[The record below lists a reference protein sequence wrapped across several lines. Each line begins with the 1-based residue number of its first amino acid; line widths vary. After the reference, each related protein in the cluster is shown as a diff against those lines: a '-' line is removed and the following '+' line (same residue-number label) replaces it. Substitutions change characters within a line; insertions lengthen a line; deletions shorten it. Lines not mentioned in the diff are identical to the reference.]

1 MANREAATKE
11 IIKWVE
17 EILPGGGNKE
27 MYEDMLGKMTNVQ
40 FDAYMKKLESGEEV
54 LGLVAP
60 NLAKKRLS
68 VDRNLKI
75 AKKLGHNFFQ
85 RLWLTDPHSD
95 ITYLTPIPYLVV
107 DLPLRRQAQL
117 LTKKVSIPESS
128 DRADVLTGQ
137 ATGPSKGASLSF
149 PELQTLHAQGLD
161 RTIEELIKF
170 RGGDEE
176 AYRAM
181 NNELQNTGTV
191 SLDSISTNSR
201 VKSTETLATFLKSAH
216 IQNNL

>member
-1 MANREAATKE
+1 MANREAATQE
-11 IIKWVE
+11 IVKWVE

-27 MYEDMLGKMTNVQ
+27 MYEEMLGRLSNAQ
-40 FDAYMKKLESGEEV
+40 FAEYMGKLESGDET
-54 LGLVAP
+54 LSLVAP
-60 NLAKKRLS
+60 NLMKKRLS

-85 RLWLTDPHSD
+85 RLWLTDPHTD
-95 ITYLTPIPYLVV
+95 TTYLTPIPYLVV

-149 PELQTLHAQGLD
+149 PELQVLHAQGLD
-161 RTIEELIKF
+161 RTIEELIKY
-170 RGGDEE
+170 RGGDED

-181 NNELQNTGTV
+181 NKELQNTGTV
-191 SLDSISTNSR
+191 SLDAVKTNSR
-201 VKSTETLATFLKSAH
+201 VKSTETLSTFFKAAH